1 MREITLFPGE
11 SITLADGT
19 RVVAVHT
26 RNSGDLGVAAIP
38 RSQREFNHAAV
49 PDDFR
54 ALVHGLLSNGLR
66 KADIARRLDLSR
78 AFLSD
83 ITKPSALPWMPSYAL
98 GTALIEL
105 HREVCGT
112 PAQEQPHA

>member
-1 MREITLFPGE
+1 MREITLYPGE

-19 RVVAVHT
+19 RVVAVHA
-26 RNSGDLGVAAIP
+26 RDSGDV
-38 RSQREFNHAAV
+38 HAEA

-54 ALVHGLLSNGLR
+54 ALVQDLLSTGLR

-83 ITKPSALPWMPSYAL
+83 ITKPNASPWMPSYAL
-98 GTALIEL
+98 GAALIDY
-105 HREVCGT
+105 HREICGT
-112 PAQEQPHA
+112 PAQEPTHA